1 MSGIATAYLYGMAT
15 HMRRFYG
22 LLLIAFMPMFM
33 ACAQSSGGEPWQ
45 PNQLMPPAQLAS
57 SIQLGKQVPLIIS
70 IGPGAIIKGSVDIGP
85 GGDAVNI
92 AKLKTLLQQQDKS
105 KPVVIYCGCC
115 PFRNCPNIRPA
126 FALLNS
132 MGFTKHQLLNLSTNI
147 KVDWIDKGFPVQ

>member
-1 MSGIATAYLYGMAT
+1 MGKAAAYLYSMT
-15 HMRRFYG
+15 VLLRRFVG
-22 LLLIAFMPMFM
+22 LLLIIVMPVWM
-33 ACAQSSGGEPWQ
+33 ACAQPSGAEPWQ
-45 PNQLMPPAQLAS
+45 AAQLLAPAQLAA
-57 SIQLGKQVPLIIS
+57 SIQSGKQVPLIIS

-85 GGDAVNI
+85 GGNPANI

-126 FALLNS
+126 FSLLNS

-147 KVDWIDKGFPVQ
+147 KVDWIDKGVPVQ